1 MYKMSFDTKMCDVLN
16 EIRNNNV
23 RFEMCAMCKKEGNI
37 GSKSDS
43 AKVSVIKNVSR
54 VLIF

>member
-1 MYKMSFDTKMCDVLN
+1 
-16 EIRNNNV
+16 
-23 RFEMCAMCKKEGNI
+23 MCKKEGNI

-54 VLIF
+54 VLIFKLLIGISSPMSVW